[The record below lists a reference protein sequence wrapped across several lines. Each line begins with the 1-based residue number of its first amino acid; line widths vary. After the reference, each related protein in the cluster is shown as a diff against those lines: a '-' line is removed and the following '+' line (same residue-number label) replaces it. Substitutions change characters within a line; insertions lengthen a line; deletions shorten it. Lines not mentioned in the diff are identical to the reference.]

1 MDLRGKT
8 AIVTGGATGLGQ
20 AIALKLAA
28 EGANLAIVY
37 SRSEQEAG
45 ETADQCAARGSRAIT
60 VRADVADEANVQA
73 MADRVREEF
82 GRIDVLVNN
91 AGTTI
96 YRPMS
101 DLETIPEA
109 DWDRIMAVN
118 VKAHWLTARAVVPS
132 MREQGEGA
140 IVSVTS
146 IAGLRPA
153 GSSMPYCVS
162 KAGAI
167 MLTKCLAVGLAAD
180 NIRVNSIAPGL
191 LLTRW
196 WEGFPEEVVEDFVR
210 TSPLK
215 RETTLEDAADG
226 ALFAIKNDSMTG
238 QTIVIDTGLY
248 PH

>member
-1 MDLRGKT
+1 MELRGKA

-37 SRSEQEAG
+37 SRSEQEARA
-45 ETADQCAARGSRAIT
+45 TADACAAKD
-60 VRADVADEANVQA
+60 VRA
-73 MADRVREEF
+73 MADRVRKEF

-140 IVSVTS
+140 IV
-146 IAGLRPA
+146 
-153 GSSMPYCVS
+153 
-162 KAGAI
+162 
-167 MLTKCLAVGLAAD
+167 
-180 NIRVNSIAPGL
+180 
-191 LLTRW
+191 
-196 WEGFPEEVVEDFVR
+196 
-210 TSPLK
+210 
-215 RETTLEDAADG
+215 
-226 ALFAIKNDSMTG
+226 
-238 QTIVIDTGLY
+238 
-248 PH
+248 